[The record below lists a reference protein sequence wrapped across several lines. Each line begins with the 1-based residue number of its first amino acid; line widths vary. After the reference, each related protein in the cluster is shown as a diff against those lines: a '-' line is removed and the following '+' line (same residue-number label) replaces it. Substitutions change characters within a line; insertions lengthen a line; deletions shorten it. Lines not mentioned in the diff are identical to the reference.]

1 VTWADE
7 RYRNNGQRSE
17 AEGVIVLDEVASF
30 LGRYIAF
37 PSLAAQTAVTLW
49 VAHSHMVA
57 EFEST
62 PRLALLSPEPGSGK
76 TRTLE
81 VVELLVPS
89 PQHVLNAST
98 AAIFRLIDAARP
110 TLLFDEVDAIFGR
123 RSKDDGTEDLRGLLN
138 AGHRRSA
145 TIPRCVGPTHK
156 VEHFPVYAACAL
168 AGLGDLPDTLMTR
181 SVVVRMRR
189 RAPTEQIESFR
200 RRVAQPEGHE
210 LRDYLAGWAET
221 VDQACGDA
229 WPEMPPG
236 ITDRPADVWEPLLA
250 IADAAGGRWPTLAR
264 EACVELNQVRADT
277 QSIGVKLLDDVHT
290 VFGDDDHLAT
300 VTLIERLVAL
310 DESPW
315 GDWYGK
321 PIDSRWLA
329 KHLKPYGITPTQ
341 IREGDSK
348 FRGYRAGDFTDAW
361 SRYLETSG
369 TSGTGGTPQVS
380 APESVSDAS
389 HVPDVEAVHGTDP
402 ARDAPPLSRDVPD
415 VPDVPALAGS
425 DGEQTP
431 LDLLEEAFGPL
442 EPVDA
447 SPGQAANPGELGPI
461 DRNDGTWF

>member
-1 VTWADE
+1 MADRLDDFDTAVDGVVALDLVT
-7 RYRNNGQRSE
+7 
-17 AEGVIVLDEVASF
+17 SF
-30 LGRYIAF
+30 LSAYIAF
-37 PSLAAQTAVTLW
+37 PSPAAQTAVTLW
-49 VAHSHMVA
+49 VAHCHMVD

-81 VVELLVPS
+81 VIELLVPT

-98 AAIFRLIDAARP
+98 AAIFRLIDASRP
-110 TLLFDEVDAIFGR
+110 TLLFDEVDTIFAR
-123 RSKDDGTEDLRGLLN
+123 RGKDDSTEDLRGLLN

-189 RAPTEQIESFR
+189 RAPHERVEPFR
-200 RRVAQPEGHE
+200 RRVAQPGGHE
-210 LRDYLAGWAET
+210 LRDYLAGWAG
-221 VDQACGDA
+221 VVAQACGDA
-229 WPEMPPG
+229 WPEMPLG

-250 IADAAGGRWPTLAR
+250 IADAAGGHWPKLAR
-264 EACVELNQVRADT
+264 EACVELNKVRADT
-277 QSIGVKLLDDVHT
+277 QTIGVKLLDDIHT
-290 VFGDDDHLAT
+290 VFDGEAMAT
-300 VTLIERLVAL
+300 ATLLERLVAI

-348 FRGYRAGDFTDAW
+348 FRGYRAADFTDAW
-361 SRYLETSG
+361 SRYLETSA
-369 TSGTGGTPQVS
+369 TSEATGTPQVT
-380 APESVSDAS
+380 P
-389 HVPDVEAVHGTDP
+389 T
-402 ARDAPPLSRDVPD
+402 RDVPD
-415 VPDVPALAGS
+415 VPVVPDTPEE
-425 DGEQTP
+425 DGEQMP
-431 LDLLEEAFGPL
+431 LDLLEREFGPL
-442 EPVDA
+442 EDVEPHIA
-447 SPGQAANPGELGPI
+447 YARAQNPGLGPLNPE
-461 DRNDGTWF
+461 DRW